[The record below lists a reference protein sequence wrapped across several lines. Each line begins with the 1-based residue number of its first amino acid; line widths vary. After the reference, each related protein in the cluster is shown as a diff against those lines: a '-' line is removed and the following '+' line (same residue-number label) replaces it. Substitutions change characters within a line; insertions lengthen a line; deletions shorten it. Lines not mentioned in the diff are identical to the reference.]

1 MVVIWAIRS
10 IRFIQ
15 DLTETF
21 SPLGVNIKQGD
32 YHYFRQQVWVSTDP
46 SKVLNLFGQYDWG
59 TYFNGKLSHGRSCLQ
74 FAPSPHFSLAS
85 KFNRNRFKNV
95 GDQQGPSTIDLYT
108 LEGRFAL
115 NPRLQLIAFY
125 QQNSENDSKNY
136 NIRLS
141 WEYRPLSFLYIVLNR
156 YGFKDLSRPPTA

>member
-1 MVVIWAIRS
+1 
-10 IRFIQ
+10 
-15 DLTETF
+15 
-21 SPLGVNIKQGD
+21 
-32 YHYFRQQVWVSTDP
+32 
-46 SKVLNLFGQYDWG
+46 
-59 TYFNGKLSHGRSCLQ
+59 
-74 FAPSPHFSLAS
+74 
-85 KFNRNRFKNV
+85 
-95 GDQQGPSTIDLYT
+95 LYT

-156 YGFKDLSRPPTA
+156 YGFKDLSNLRQLENHGIVKLSYLRQI